1 MSVELETRVETLEAL
16 MADALRIVRATGLQ
30 VDRLSQEMRAFKD
43 EINADTR
50 AFKDEMRA
58 FKDEINA
65 DTRAFKDEM
74 RAFKDEMSA
83 FKDEMRAFKDE
94 INADTR
100 AFKDEMRAFKDG
112 MLAFK
117 DEMRAFK
124 EESRASRIEMNKRW
138 GDLSASLGLLVENIV
153 APSIPRVLSK
163 VFACPDKSVE
173 FLGARLKL
181 KHPSLPG
188 RNREFDAVATGCGYV
203 LIVESKAQL
212 DSGAVAEF
220 ASRLPEAKEYF
231 PELVARGHRFVGVV
245 AGLYVDPSVV
255 AFAEKLGLIVL
266 GTADDLMQVLNSSGF
281 SPKTF

>member
-16 MADALRIVRATGLQ
+16 MADTLRVVRATGLQ
-30 VDRLSQEMRAFKD
+30 VDRLSQEMLAFKD
-43 EINADTR
+43 EMSAFKDEMLAFKDEMR

-65 DTRAFKDEM
+65 DTRAFKE
-74 RAFKDEMSA
+74 
-83 FKDEMRAFKDE
+83 
-94 INADTR
+94 
-100 AFKDEMRAFKDG
+100 
-112 MLAFK
+112 
-117 DEMRAFK
+117 EMRAFK